1 MSGRKWT
8 PAEDR
13 KLRKQYRTTATIVL
27 ARRLGRTLRSTYQR
41 ALVLGVSTRW
51 HKVTAAEIRTIRRMA
66 KAGYCNRCI
75 GRATGHER
83 HCIARWRN
91 RLDLPKLP
99 GGSVD
104 SCQTC
109 KAAVRAK
116 TAEQLKK
123 AGLPSLAYLRIETHR
138 RFARQSGWP
147 EDLRLRAV
155 QILNALWEHGPMTRR
170 QIAAAV
176 GMPWK
181 GTRKSLHSNDPEG
194 SYLAHLIR
202 RGLVVVM
209 QRANVVRGQGKG
221 HSTNIYALPVWLSPD
236 RREDTED
243 DNGKPKSGRRRGPGV
258 PGAPARAKRSQ
269 DEQQGPGYGRAAA
282 KRHVLGDHR
291 RGREGDHH
299 EPGRSGQKGR

>member
-8 PAEDR
+8 PAEDCR
-13 KLRKQYRTTATIVL
+13 LRQQYRTTATAVL
-27 ARRLGRTLRSTYQR
+27 AIAMQRTEKSVYQR
-41 ALVLGVSTRW
+41 AFFLGLAVQR
-51 HKVTAAEIRTIRRMA
+51 HQVTAEEIVVIRRMV
-66 KAGYCNRCI
+66 KAGSCNRHI
-75 GRATGHER
+75 GRATGHTR
-83 HCIARWRN
+83 SCIRRWR
-91 RLDLPKLP
+91 RKLGLPDLTS

-104 SCQTC
+104 TCQIC

-123 AGLPSLAYLRIETHR
+123 AGLPSLAYLRIQTHR
-138 RFARQSGWP
+138 KFARESGWP
-147 EDLRLRAV
+147 EDLRFRAV

-194 SYLAHLIR
+194 SYLAHLTR
-202 RGLVVVM
+202 RGMVVVM

-236 RREDTED
+236 RREPHLITGGED
-243 DNGKPKSGRRRGPGV
+243 DNGKPKPGRRRGPGV
-258 PGAPARAKRSQ
+258 PGAPARAKRS
-269 DEQQGPGYGRAAA
+269 
-282 KRHVLGDHR
+282 
-291 RGREGDHH
+291 
-299 EPGRSGQKGR
+299 